1 MATLPHLRLERIER
15 TEDRRKRSPV
25 PSLPARASSR
35 DHGETIKDRVDAA
48 VAEQITLPAIKSI
61 DPELILKV
69 NLAAPV
75 QEDAWR
81 LAGFSVLA
89 QEPNNILVVFT
100 DDTELRQFR
109 ARLAEYQRG
118 PTGTQKAPSHNGLF
132 ASIEDVRGI
141 APGDRIGPRLRAE
154 GITAPDIIDARALYV
169 VDLELWDA
177 PTRLER
183 EVRVQNIVAHIEGR
197 TGDVLSRYV
206 GDAGLIVLRARLRG
220 ALLRDVL
227 TLPPLARADRPPV
240 PDLGERDPPV
250 VTLDDVP
257 EPAAPDADAP
267 LIGVI
272 DSGSTDHPLLAP
284 SLADAIGVP
293 KTLGTADVWGHGTK
307 VAGIAAFGDL
317 RECVSGNAFA
327 SPVRIIS
334 VKVVNDQG
342 QFDDTA
348 TISAQ
353 MQEAVCALHERGCR
367 VINIALGDM
376 LGIPYDGGRV
386 SPWAATLDTLARELD
401 VVIIVT
407 AGNAAG
413 DHRAPWGTQ
422 PEHIT
427 QRYPDYLV
435 TPANRIVDPAPA
447 ALALTVGSL
456 AHANGLP
463 IENVAGAELRAI
475 ASLNQPTPVTRS
487 GPGANNAIK
496 PDLVDYGGTCL
507 FDGMGPRIATGNH
520 FASAGVLT
528 LRPDYLAGLLTSATG
543 TSMAAPRIAY
553 KAALLL
559 RAMPRASANLIRV
572 LLALSARIPP
582 EATECLKGLGNGAIL
597 ACCGY
602 GVPDLARALNSEERR
617 VVLIAD
623 QQEIATD
630 QFALYRV
637 PLPKDFQTTKGKRR
651 IRVSLAFDPPVR
663 HTRLEYLGL
672 RLNYHLIRGMKPEDI
687 FEHFRLR
694 KKDEERFDDLPSTAK
709 CPLEPS
715 RDIRGTS
722 TLQAATFKMTRNID
736 HYGDDCYLA
745 VFAERRWAGEEIT
758 HQRFAIAVELEHE
771 AEINIH
777 QQLRAR
783 LRA

>member
-1 MATLPHLRLERIER
+1 MANLPHLRLERIER
-15 TEDRRKRSPV
+15 AEDRRKRAPV
-25 PSLPARASSR
+25 PTLPERANSR
-35 DHGETIKDRVDAA
+35 DHGEAIKGKLDAA
-48 VAEQITLPAIKSI
+48 VAEQLALPAIKGI

-69 NLAAPV
+69 ELAAPV

-81 LAGFSVLA
+81 LAGFNVLA
-89 QEPNNILVVFT
+89 QEPNNILIVFT

-109 ARLAEYQRG
+109 ARLAEYQKG
-118 PTGTQKAPSHNGLF
+118 PTGTQKAPPHNGLF
-132 ASIEDVRGI
+132 ACVENVSGI
-141 APGDRIGPRLRAE
+141 GSADRIGPRLRSE
-154 GITAPDIIDARALYV
+154 GVTGPDGVDARALYV

-177 PTRLER
+177 PTRIER
-183 EVRVQNIVAHIEGR
+183 EVRVQNIVAHIEGQK
-197 TGDVLSRYV
+197 GEVLSRYV
-206 GDAGLIVLRARLRG
+206 GDVGLIVLRARVRG

-227 TLPPLARADRPPV
+227 ALPLLARADRPPV
-240 PDLGERDPPV
+240 PDLGERDPPA
-250 VTLDDVP
+250 VTLSDVP
-257 EPAAPDADAP
+257 EPVAPGVDAP

-272 DSGSTDHPLLAP
+272 DSGSTDHPLLVP
-284 SLADAIGVP
+284 SLAGAIGIP
-293 KTLGTADVWGHGTK
+293 ESLGTADTRGHGTK

-317 RECVSGNAFA
+317 RECVSTNTFA
-327 SPVRIIS
+327 SPVRIVS
-334 VKVVNDQG
+334 AKVVNDQG
-342 QFDDTA
+342 QFDDTV

-353 MQEAVCALHERGCR
+353 MQEAVRALHERGCR

-376 LGIPYDGGRV
+376 LRIPYDGGRV
-386 SPWAATLDTLARELD
+386 SPWAATLDVLARELD
-401 VVIIVT
+401 IVVIVT

-413 DHRAPWGTQ
+413 DHRAPWGAQ
-422 PEHIT
+422 AEHIT
-427 QRYPDYLV
+427 QRYPDYLIA
-435 TPANRIVDPAPA
+435 PENRIVDPAPA
-447 ALALTVGSL
+447 ALAITVGSL

-463 IENVAGAELRAI
+463 VENIAGAELRAI

-487 GPGANNAIK
+487 GPGANDAIK

-507 FDGMGPRIATGNH
+507 FDGMGPRVATGHH
-520 FASAGVLT
+520 FASAGMLT

-559 RAMPRASANLIRV
+559 RAMPAASANMIRS
-572 LLALSARIPP
+572 LLALSASVPA
-582 EATECLKGLGNGAIL
+582 EATERLKALGKSAVL

-602 GVPDLARALNSEERR
+602 GVPDLARALSSEERR

-623 QQEIATD
+623 HQELATD
-630 QFALYRV
+630 QFALFRIS
-637 PLPKDFQTTKGKRR
+637 LPKDFQTTRGKRQ

-672 RLNYHLIRGMKPEDI
+672 RLNYHLIRGMNSDDI

-694 KKDEERFDDLPSTAK
+694 KKGEDRFNDLPGTAK
-709 CPLEPS
+709 CALEPS

-722 TLQAATFKMTRNID
+722 TLQAATFKMTKNID
-736 HYGDDCYLA
+736 HYGDDYYLA

-758 HQRFAIAVELEHE
+758 YQRFAISVELEHE